1 MSVNSTVVW
10 RIRDVKIAARLSSE
24 TMSTTRGGSLSADIS
39 KLRKDVLKQ
48 AIASLASF
56 IGGVNYSD
64 TFHIAAAAQ
73 RKLATAEATPLYS
86 VAETSV
92 PSVTPSSVNL
102 ENPLFNSEGMSEAVL
117 HANAIT
123 NSYGVEICSIN
134 IISANPD
141 DSSLTSSLSSGA
153 VASAAALQAET
164 AARGKAKAMK
174 IEAEAMAIQL
184 QINTDAKSKATLVLA
199 ESGAKAEVLKAKGS
213 KDAEILRAEGLL
225 EAANL
230 LNKSPIAVE
239 LERIKQSASALN
251 SADKFFFGESPEYMS
266 KIIMNTQTITD
277 EE

>member
-86 VAETSV
+86 DAGTSV
-92 PSVTPSSVNL
+92 PSVSVTPSSANL

-153 VASAAALQAET
+153 VASAAA
-164 AARGKAKAMK
+164 
-174 IEAEAMAIQL
+174 
-184 QINTDAKSKATLVLA
+184 
-199 ESGAKAEVLKAKGS
+199 
-213 KDAEILRAEGLL
+213 
-225 EAANL
+225 
-230 LNKSPIAVE
+230 
-239 LERIKQSASALN
+239 
-251 SADKFFFGESPEYMS
+251 Y
-266 KIIMNTQTITD
+266 
-277 EE
+277 